1 MFYQLKGRYGR
12 RAAALETTEW
22 GQLLHDMTQDSAP
35 DNLGKTEQ
43 KQYYF
48 KQLPYLFSG
57 ELQNNQFKTDA
68 IATRDALMLT
78 LHAHADIESF
88 DALSQRL
95 QSVWGGFEYY
105 LYASGMTYVQGIQG
119 IAIIPLQQATSDAD
133 LYQMTA
139 SWLYKLLMKAHVIAR
154 MPSLMNVW
162 AAAVPV
168 PVQINGSLS
177 KSIDDQTIYHHSAYH
192 KPGQPSPRLD
202 ISNKD
207 FKHELLM
214 TEASMVSNPDKIA
227 NGDSFDAGQK
237 SIQDTVKD
245 FTAKQAE
252 WLTDEKNTMASLAA
266 LKRAELRGQIN
277 HDDALEAATILA
289 DRNSRLEKQNRASY
303 EQLTIAG
310 TPLQSGSGAE
320 FFLTTEASAQSFDW
334 LEEDDKGRFT
344 VNDRKL
350 AVEIAHETHYIHN
363 NGMRLGSYA
372 AYIYNRWQIVN
383 AQALLKTTV
392 TNKLDAAYPLIKWST
407 HMRNEVISKIEDL
420 TVPQSSSDPFFTHV
434 CPYLIQFRNGT
445 LDLKTWNF
453 GPNQPKNYLIH
464 QVPFDY
470 DESSNP
476 TTSLTTFQWIKAL
489 MDDSE
494 TAALHFCA
502 FLGMAFTQRY
512 DRQEFLMLAGEGGNG
527 KSTLLDFIRSLF
539 EDGDAVSFSLH
550 KIADDNNKFAASALL
565 GAHLAITTEAPS
577 GYLRSTKLL
586 KALTGNDN
594 IDMEKKGQ
602 DAFTA
607 RSYAGIIC
615 AANELP
621 TFTDRSQGLE
631 RRLVLM
637 PMNRYFDDKTKARFD
652 HDFPLTVR
660 EKERPDF
667 IKLCLQLFWK
677 SVLAPAAQKH
687 DYFAF
692 DAKMRKETSE
702 WAKQGDS
709 VQTFLDDW
717 CYVSTDTSVG
727 ETKEDLYALYS
738 YSCRTLQG
746 QTPVGSQKFIKR
758 LLKCAGLPKENDA
771 RFNMGQLR
779 KRRIRQICFT
789 RETVDRINN
798 NLNIH
803 DRQEPTLPGYTHQH
817 ERLFGVECDHT
828 QKP

>member
-12 RAAALETTEW
+12 RATALETTEW
-22 GQLLHDMTQDSAP
+22 GQLLHDMAQDSAP

-68 IATRDALMLT
+68 IATRDALMLA

-214 TEASMVSNPDKIA
+214 TEASTVSNPDKIA

-252 WLTDEKNTMASLAA
+252 WLTDEKNMMASLAA

-289 DRNSRLEKQNRASY
+289 DHNSKLEKQNRASY

-310 TPLQSGSGAE
+310 TPLQSGAGAE

-453 GPNQPKNYLIH
+453 GPNQPQNYLIH

-667 IKLCLQLFWK
+667 IKFCLQLFWK

-687 DYFAF
+687 DYFTF
-692 DAKMRKETSE
+692 DDKMRKETSE

>member
-12 RAAALETTEW
+12 RAAALEATEW
-22 GQLLHDMTQDSAP
+22 GQLLHDMTQGSAP

-57 ELQNNQFKTDA
+57 ELQNNQFKADT
-68 IATRDALMLT
+68 IVTRDALMLT
-78 LHAHADIESF
+78 LHAHADINSF
-88 DALSQRL
+88 DALNQRL

-105 LYASGMTYVQGIQG
+105 LYASGMTYIQGIQG
-119 IAIIPLQQATSDAD
+119 IVIIPLQQATSDTD

-139 SWLYKLLMKAHVIAR
+139 SWLYKLLMKEHVIAR

-162 AAAVPV
+162 AAAVPA
-168 PVQINGSLS
+168 PVQINGSLAR
-177 KSIDDQTIYHHSAYH
+177 SIDDQTIYHRSAYH

-214 TEASMVSNPDKIA
+214 TEASTVSNPDKIA

-245 FTAKQAE
+245 FTAKQAD
-252 WLTDEKNTMASLAA
+252 WLTDEKNMMASLAA
-266 LKRAELRGQIN
+266 LKRAELRGQIS

-289 DRNSRLEKQNRASY
+289 NRNSKVEKQNRASY

-310 TPLQSGSGAE
+310 TPLQSGAGAE
-320 FFLTTEASAQSFDW
+320 FFLTAEASARSFDW
-334 LEEDDKGRFT
+334 LEEDAKGRFT
-344 VNDRKL
+344 INYRKL
-350 AVEIAHETHYIHN
+350 AAEVAKKTHYLHN
-363 NGMRLGSYA
+363 HGMQMGPYA
-372 AYIYNRWQIVN
+372 IYAYDHWQFAN
-383 AQALLKTTV
+383 AQALLKAAV
-392 TNKLDAAYPLIKWST
+392 SDEIDGAYPLIKWST
-407 HMRNEVISKIEDL
+407 HARNEVVSKVEDL
-420 TVPQSSSDPFFTHV
+420 ATTKRADDPFATKSNR
-434 CPYLIQFRNGT
+434 YLIQFQNGT
-445 LDLKTWNF
+445 LNLKTWEF
-453 GPNQPKNYLIH
+453 GSNQPQNYLIH
-464 QVPFDY
+464 QIPFDY
-470 DESSNP
+470 DESSHP
-476 TTSLTTFQWIKAL
+476 TKDLVTFQWIKAL

-502 FLGMAFTQRY
+502 FLGMAFTQWY
-512 DRQEFLMLAGEGGNG
+512 ARQEFIMLAGEGGNG
-527 KSTLLDFIRSLF
+527 KSTLLNFVRSLF
-539 EDGDAVSFSLH
+539 EPGDAVGFSLH
-550 KIADDNNKFAASALL
+550 KVADDNNRFAASALL

-586 KALTGNDN
+586 KALTGNDE
-594 IDMEKKGQ
+594 IDMEKKGEN
-602 DAFTA
+602 AFTA

-637 PMNRYFDDKTKARFD
+637 PMSRYFDDKTKARFD

-677 SVLAPAAQKH
+677 SVLAPADQKH

-692 DAKMRKETSE
+692 DDKMRKETAE

-717 CYVSTDTSVG
+717 CYISTDTSVG